1 MKNPA
6 ESSSCLF
13 LSENSRRWKIEII
26 LKSSTFTHQDKH
38 CCLVHSR
45 TSNCR
50 PSTAMKHKIKSMK
63 LPELRKDKGLQE
75 ELTIMGSTRR
85 PAGREDRFMA
95 AIFCSVSTAAGT
107 FPADTL

>member
-1 MKNPA
+1 
-6 ESSSCLF
+6 
-13 LSENSRRWKIEII
+13 
-26 LKSSTFTHQDKH
+26 
-38 CCLVHSR
+38 
-45 TSNCR
+45 
-50 PSTAMKHKIKSMK
+50 MK